1 VRQLALAAAAA
12 LLAVAA
18 PLVRPASGG
27 DTAAPPGAAR
37 AEPVARVDLE
47 RYAGRWYEIARYP
60 NRFQAKCACC
70 VSATYTLR
78 EDGRMS
84 VVNECRTR
92 DGASSRA
99 EGVARRAEAG
109 GPTSRL
115 KVRFA
120 PGFLSF
126 LSAVWGDYWILDLP
140 DDYSHALVG
149 SPDHQYLWILARE
162 PSLPE
167 DTYAR
172 ILAAAAR
179 QGFDPARLARTPP
192 QPAEAAAGPR

>member
-1 VRQLALAAAAA
+1 MRQPVLAAAAA

-18 PLVRPASGG
+18 PLVPPASAG
-27 DTAAPPGAAR
+27 DTPAPPGAAR

-78 EDGRMS
+78 EGGRMS

-92 DGASSRA
+92 DGALSRA
-99 EGVARRAEAG
+99 EGVARRAEAD

-120 PGFLSF
+120 PAFLSF
-126 LSAVWGDYWILDLP
+126 LSAVWGDYWVLDLP
-140 DDYSHALVG
+140 EDYSHALVG
-149 SPDHQYLWILARE
+149 SPDHAYLWVLARE
-162 PSLPE
+162 PSLSDE
-167 DTYAR
+167 TYAR
-172 ILAAAAR
+172 ILAVAAR
-179 QGFDPARLARTPP
+179 QGFDPARLVRTP
-192 QPAEAAAGPR
+192 QRPAGAAAGR

>member
-1 VRQLALAAAAA
+1 VLAAAAA

-18 PLVRPASGG
+18 PLVPSASSG
-27 DTAAPPGAAR
+27 AAPAAPGAAR

-70 VSATYTLR
+70 VSASYALR

-92 DGASSRA
+92 DGALSRA
-99 EGVARRAEAG
+99 EGVARRAERD

-120 PGFLSF
+120 PAFLSF
-126 LSAVWGDYWILDLP
+126 LSAVWGDYWVLDLP

-149 SPDHQYLWILARE
+149 SPDHAYLWILARE
-162 PSLPE
+162 PSLPDE
-167 DTYAR
+167 TYAR
-172 ILAAAAR
+172 ILAVAAR
-179 QGFDPARLARTPP
+179 QGFDPARLVRTP
-192 QPAEAAAGPR
+192 QRPAGAAADR